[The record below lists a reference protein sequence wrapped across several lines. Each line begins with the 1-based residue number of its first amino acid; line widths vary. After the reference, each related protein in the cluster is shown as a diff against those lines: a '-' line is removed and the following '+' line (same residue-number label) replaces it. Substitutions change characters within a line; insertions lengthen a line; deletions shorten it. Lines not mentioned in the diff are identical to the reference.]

1 MQILLSDPEPPIGE
15 LTWFTILTKA
25 SIRHSI
31 AQIPMISHHACRT
44 IPLLWFSLLC
54 IPTFAV
60 FASGALYLDDDQKA
74 EKTSTP
80 HPWLATAPGEYL
92 RLINRGKVNI
102 QINDSILATYRKA
115 ALTRFEIKLDYKCIF
130 RPPKSTTKNGN
141 PIRLLDVRYTKRDLS
156 LQHVIIISANYQPN
170 EPWQDR
176 LMKHEMDH
184 VAITTDPRLQDLV
197 RGLFSRGFTIEVEPN
212 SERGGGTSDFQS
224 QIDQFTSDVIKEM
237 ETLLQHQ
244 YDELDRFSQDGLAE
258 LEDREQFF
266 LSLYDF
272 DACKPHLPKALSQ
285 VNQDQWKKWVK
296 IDSKTLAAHYSLSR

>member
-1 MQILLSDPEPPIGE
+1 
-15 LTWFTILTKA
+15 
-25 SIRHSI
+25 
-31 AQIPMISHHACRT
+31 
-44 IPLLWFSLLC
+44 
-54 IPTFAV
+54 
-60 FASGALYLDDDQKA
+60 
-74 EKTSTP
+74 
-80 HPWLATAPGEYL
+80 
-92 RLINRGKVNI
+92 
-102 QINDSILATYRKA
+102 
-115 ALTRFEIKLDYKCIF
+115 
-130 RPPKSTTKNGN
+130 
-141 PIRLLDVRYTKRDLS
+141 
-156 LQHVIIISANYQPN
+156 
-170 EPWQDR
+170 
-176 LMKHEMDH
+176 MKHEMDH

-212 SERGGGTSDFQS
+212 SERGGGTSDYQS